1 MLDAIQEIRVRAE
14 VLHQRALTLDANT
27 LRSFRRLP
35 HFDPTDIRRH
45 ECFTVLASE
54 MGFPSWP
61 HAKRVLSGLNT
72 TDFGTLLCPNKC
84 GGHLNLWYKA
94 HEEAATVRER
104 RGGWLLAYRS
114 QFLVVD
120 RYYVETLGLDPQDPD
135 WIALGFDWARGRER
149 QPEYVAARARLYG
162 QLIAQLPRETAETM
176 KG

>member
-14 VLHQRALTLDANT
+14 VLHRRALTLDANT
-27 LRSFRRLP
+27 LRRFRRLP

-45 ECFTVLASE
+45 ECFTVLATE

-104 RGGWLLAYRS
+104 RGGWLLAYS
-114 QFLVVD
+114 FWW
-120 RYYVETLGLDPQDPD
+120 
-135 WIALGFDWARGRER
+135 WIATMSKPWASTRRTQIGSPWVSIGLEGESVSRN
-149 QPEYVAARARLYG
+149 
-162 QLIAQLPRETAETM
+162 T
-176 KG
+176 